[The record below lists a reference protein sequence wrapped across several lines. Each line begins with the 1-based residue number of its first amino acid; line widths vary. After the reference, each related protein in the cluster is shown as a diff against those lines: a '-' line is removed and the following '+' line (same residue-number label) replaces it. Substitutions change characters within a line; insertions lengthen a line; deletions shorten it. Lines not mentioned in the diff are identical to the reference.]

1 MNRLIVSILC
11 CSILLTGCSLTTPQ
25 GTITLTYDK
34 DNTSEDTVF
43 SYGDKQI
50 VIHTSD
56 IKSYIDQL
64 LSSVSLPEG
73 VSSDSLKEFVYT
85 NLESLEIDLSDVNED
100 DIPSIEASIKSSLE
114 QQGVDTSELNID
126 LEEALDE

>member
-34 DNTSEDTVF
+34 DTTSKDTVF
-43 SYGDKQI
+43 NYNDKQI

-56 IKSYIDQL
+56 INSYIDQL

-73 VSSDSLKEFVYT
+73 VSLDSLKEFVYS
-85 NLESLEIDLSDVNED
+85 NLESLGVDLSDVNES

-126 LEEALDE
+126 LEEVLNE